1 MESANPS
8 RVGLG
13 LCGLHRQRLVHHAG
27 EINGGC
33 VAVEVDKAFGDIQGR
48 DAAAQS
54 SHIGD

>member
-1 MESANPS
+1 
-8 RVGLG
+8 
-13 LCGLHRQRLVHHAG
+13 
-27 EINGGC
+27 